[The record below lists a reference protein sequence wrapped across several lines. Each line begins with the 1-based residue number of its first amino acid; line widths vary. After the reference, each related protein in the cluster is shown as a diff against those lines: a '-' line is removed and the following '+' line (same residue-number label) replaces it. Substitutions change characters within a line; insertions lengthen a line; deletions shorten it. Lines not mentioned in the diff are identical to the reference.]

1 VSQRNRRL
9 SVAQEIELI
18 HQFEE
23 ENLSFPE
30 VVSLV
35 GRLVELGWAWRMPP
49 LYQVLAHRYIEYGYF
64 DPREYEEPV
73 MRSKIKIVVNDG
85 KITRIIAEEGET
97 DVVVQEEGGDTTAR
111 FTASPSRSVAEND

>member
-1 VSQRNRRL
+1 
-9 SVAQEIELI
+9 
-18 HQFEE
+18 
-23 ENLSFPE
+23 
-30 VVSLV
+30 
-35 GRLVELGWAWRMPP
+35 MPP